1 VFQTALRVIVACLA
15 VAALPGLAACRE
27 ADSPS
32 FQWVSPTPATENPST
47 PVHSPSPAAR
57 PGGPRWPVTLAA
69 AGDVMLARSVANAIT
84 AEDPGAPFAYVR
96 DFFAGADMAVVN
108 LECAISDVGAPE
120 PKAYTFRAPPLAVRA
135 LAAAGID
142 VVALAN
148 NHAGD
153 YGMHALLDTLDRLD
167 AEGIASVGAGPDEA
181 RAYGAVVVEREGVR
195 FAFLAFAEVPVE
207 GSGYDIEGWRAGP
220 ATPGIAWLDDERV
233 LAAIGEARADADI
246 VVVLFHYGQEG
257 HRSPSSRQVT
267 ISHAAVDA
275 GADLVIGSHPHVLQE
290 VEEYGGGL
298 IAYSLGNFVFD
309 GFDEYPGGT
318 DTAILE
324 VTFGPEGVRSWNL
337 VPARIGWDGL
347 PRVE

>member
-1 VFQTALRVIVACLA
+1 MFACLA
-15 VAALPGLAACRE
+15 VAALPAFAACSD
-27 ADSPS
+27 AGSPS
-32 FQWVSPTPATENPST
+32 FHWVSPTPQSATPST
-47 PVHSPSPAAR
+47 SLPEPTPTPV

-69 AGDVMLARSVANAIT
+69 AGDVMLARSVANSIT
-84 AEDPGAPFAYVR
+84 EEEPGAPFAYVR
-96 DFFAGADMAVVN
+96 NLLAGADIAVVN
-108 LECAISDVGAPE
+108 LECAISDIGAPE
-120 PKAYTFRAPPLAVRA
+120 PKAYTFRAPPLATKA

-153 YGMHALLDTLDRLD
+153 YGIVALLDTLARLD
-167 AEGIASVGAGPDEA
+167 AEGIASVGAGPDDA
-181 RAYGAVVVEREGVR
+181 RAYGSVVVEGAGVR

-220 ATPGIAWLDDERV
+220 GTPGIAWLDDERV
-233 LAAIGEARADADI
+233 LAAIAEARHDAEL
-246 VVVLFHYGQEG
+246 VVVLFHYGHEG
-257 HRSPSSRQVT
+257 HGSPSSRQVA
-267 ISHAAVDA
+267 ISHAAIDA

-318 DTAILE
+318 ETAILE
-324 VTFGPEGVRSWNL
+324 VTFGPEGVRSWKL
-337 VPARIGWDGL
+337 VPATIGWDGL
-347 PRVE
+347 PRLE